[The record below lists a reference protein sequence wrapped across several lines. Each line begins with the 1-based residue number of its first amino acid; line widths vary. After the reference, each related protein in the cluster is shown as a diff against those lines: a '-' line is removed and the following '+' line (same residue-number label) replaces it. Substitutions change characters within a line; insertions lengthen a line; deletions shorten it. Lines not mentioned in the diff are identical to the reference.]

1 MANKWMDHLKA
12 TMKKHPGMDLGEAM
26 KAAKKTYKKHGG
38 GLLDTAMPVNQETG
52 PLVNT
57 KGAVEGFLVKTGGRR
72 RHRKT
77 HKGGQLYGFGESG
90 GTLSDGNG
98 RMIPTGSVADA
109 AATVPK
115 TGGRRHRRH
124 SRRHTRRR

>member
-1 MANKWMDHLKA
+1 MDHLKA
-12 TMKKHPGMDLGEAM
+12 TMKKHPKMSLTEAM
-26 KAAKKTYKKHGG
+26 QAAKKTYKKHGG

-52 PLVNT
+52 PLAQT

-72 RHRKT
+72 RKTHRKT

-90 GTLSDGNG
+90 GTLSDGMG

-115 TGGRRHRRH
+115 TGGRRHRKT
-124 SRRHTRRR
+124 RRHTRRR